1 MPARPRGWKQ
11 GPILAVIFATQV
23 MQEGR
28 AWTADTGHD
37 YGLVRQSEGI
47 TMPDTHL
54 PNSWDARAKSASF
67 FGFTDLPSID
77 ARGTVVLTH
86 GDGPYVI
93 DTEGK
98 RYLDAN
104 SGLWNM
110 IAGFNHPGLIKA
122 AQDQYAKMPGYHS
135 FFGRMTD
142 QTVMLS
148 EKLVEVSPFEDA
160 KVFYTNSGSEANDT
174 MVKMLW
180 FMHGSEGNPE
190 KRKII
195 TRGNAYHGV
204 TAVSA
209 SMTGKP
215 YNSVFGLPLPGFLHL
230 TCPHY
235 WREGKEG
242 ESEGEFTA
250 RLADELEEMIAREG
264 ADTIA
269 GFFAEPVQGAGGVI
283 PPSEGYFD
291 AILPILRA
299 HGIPVIADEVITGL
313 GRTGSMW
320 GCESYGFVPDA
331 IISSKALTAGFFP
344 MGAVI
349 LGPDLADRLQRATD
363 EIEEFPH
370 GFTASGHPV
379 GCAIALKAID
389 LVETELLDN
398 VRALTPAFEAGM
410 AKLAQHPHI
419 GEARGRGLMGALE
432 AVKDKAN
439 KTPWDSDLSV
449 SERIANTCTDH
460 GLICRPL
467 GQAVVLC
474 PTFTMTDAQMDE
486 MFSKLSSALDEVF
499 DGLT

>member
-1 MPARPRGWKQ
+1 
-11 GPILAVIFATQV
+11 
-23 MQEGR
+23 
-28 AWTADTGHD
+28 
-37 YGLVRQSEGI
+37 
-47 TMPDTHL
+47 MPDTAL
-54 PNSWDARAKSASF
+54 PHSWDARAKATSF

-77 ARGTVVLTH
+77 ARGTVVVTH
-86 GDGPYVI
+86 GDGPYI
-93 DTEGK
+93 FDTDGR

-110 IAGFNHPGLIKA
+110 VAGFNHPTLTAA
-122 AQDQYAKMPGYHS
+122 AQDAYAKLPGYHA
-135 FFGRMTD
+135 FFGRMSD
-142 QTVMLS
+142 QTVLLS
-148 EKLVEVSPFEDA
+148 ETLARVAPFDGA
-160 KVFYTNSGSEANDT
+160 KTFYTNSGSEANDT

-180 FMHGSEGNPE
+180 FLHAAEGNPQR
-190 KRKII
+190 RKIL

-235 WREGKEG
+235 WREGRAG
-242 ESEGEFTA
+242 ESEAQFTA
-250 RLADELEEMIAREG
+250 RLAAELEEVIAREG

-283 PPSEGYFD
+283 PPSDGYFD

-299 HGIPVIADEVITGL
+299 HGIPVISDEVICGF
-313 GRTGSMW
+313 GRTGQLW
-320 GCESYGFVPDA
+320 GCDTYGFVPDA
-331 IISSKALTAGFFP
+331 IISSKALTAGYFP

-349 LGPDLADRLQRATD
+349 LGPDLGDRLQRATNR
-363 EIEEFPH
+363 IEEFPH

-379 GCAIALKAID
+379 GCAIALAAID
-389 LVETELLDN
+389 LVDQGGLLDR
-398 VRALTPAFEAGM
+398 VRTLTPAFEAG
-410 AKLAQHPHI
+410 LARLADHPHI
-419 GEARGRGLMGALE
+419 GEWRGKGLMGALE

-439 KTPWDSDLSV
+439 KTPWDSHLSV

-467 GQAVVLC
+467 GQSVVLC
-474 PTFTMTDAQMDE
+474 PPFIMDDTQMDE
-486 MFSKLSSALDEVF
+486 MFTKLSAALDQVF
-499 DGLT
+499 DGLAA